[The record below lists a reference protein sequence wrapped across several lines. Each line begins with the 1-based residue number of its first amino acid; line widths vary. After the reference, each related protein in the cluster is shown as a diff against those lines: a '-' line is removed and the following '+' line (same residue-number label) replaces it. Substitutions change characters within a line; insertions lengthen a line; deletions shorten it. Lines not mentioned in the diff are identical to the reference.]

1 MVNKNG
7 FKPKNMIQRALDY
20 KHSIN
25 GGRQTGAIASYILA
39 GIVGLGIVGG
49 AVSYMSRDKAV
60 SMSAQQAE
68 ADAVTIVK
76 QASDVREA
84 FFRYIADGNNPP
96 DDATVDAATVA
107 TTGLFSEANNM
118 IFSPSQNY
126 GLFPRPKAK
135 NALQTAYLVWDYAA
149 VSVPGIG
156 SPTGK
161 EVVGILNDVSGDVCR
176 RLNKTLWNTSAKHVP
191 FNAGTATAGSI
202 DLSGVTD
209 INTGFFDQT
218 ELDGTTAAAQTAKI
232 YSSPEGCVK
241 NGATYIYYKVLYER

>member
-7 FKPKNMIQRALDY
+7 FKPKNMIQRALDH

-25 GGRQTGAIASYILA
+25 GDLQTGAIASYILA
-39 GIVGLGIVGG
+39 GIIGLGIVGG

-118 IFSPSQNY
+118 LFSPTQNY
-126 GLFPRPKAK
+126 GLFPKPKAK
-135 NALQTAYLVWDYAA
+135 NAEQTAYVVWDYAA

-156 SPTGK
+156 STGK
-161 EVVGILNDVSGDVCR
+161 EIVGLLNDLPGDVCR
-176 RLNKTLWNTSAKHVP
+176 RLNKTLWNTSAKHDP
-191 FNAGTATAGSI
+191 FNAGTAAVGTI
-202 DLSGVTD
+202 DLANVTD
-209 INTGFFDQT
+209 ATIGFFDQT
-218 ELDGTTAAAQTAKI
+218 ELDGTTAARQSAKI
-232 YSSPEGCVK
+232 FGSPEGCVK
-241 NGATYIYYKVLYER
+241 NGSTYIYYKVLYER